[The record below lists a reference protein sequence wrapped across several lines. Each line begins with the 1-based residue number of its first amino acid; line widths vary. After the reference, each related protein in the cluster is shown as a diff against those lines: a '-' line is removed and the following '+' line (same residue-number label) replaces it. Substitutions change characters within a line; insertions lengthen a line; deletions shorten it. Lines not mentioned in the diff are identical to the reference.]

1 MGFTPLGMFY
11 CSHVFGDQFL
21 IRRLLPYRRVQT
33 YPDVARRLRVFRL
46 HSPRGSNWDPGKRL
60 TLLGLVRETLGIT
73 DRPLTAPTLATVAI
87 CLCAAQCCCCIGCGR
102 HSDRVYVAMVAQD
115 LVRFKTA
122 QYSQHAIPFVHGSGA
137 VGLKTTNL
145 HTNGLGSHS
154 ANLVPLSTQ
163 SA

>member
-1 MGFTPLGMFY
+1 M
-11 CSHVFGDQFL
+11 HVYGRLSSAREKFIFGCRSAELTITRWVLRHSACFRSVTRLVISFVDPFL
-21 IRRLLPYRRVQT
+21 CFLVGECKLSGWPR
-33 YPDVARRLRVFRL
+33 PDDRL
-46 HSPRGSNWDPGKRL
+46 HSPRGSNWDPGERL

-122 QYSQHAIPFVHGSGA
+122 QYF
-137 VGLKTTNL
+137 TTRN
-145 HTNGLGSHS
+145 TIR
-154 ANLVPLSTQ
+154 AW
-163 SA
+163 